1 MTTSPP
7 TDTPLCE
14 LNLQKPD
21 HLQAQEER
29 ACSISIIVNGQPHT
43 TTARTLQEWVDAQ
56 DAAPTA
62 LATAV
67 NGTFVP
73 RTARAQHVLHE
84 GDAVL
89 TFQPIQGG

>member
-21 HLQAQEER
+21 HLQAQDER
-29 ACSISIIVNGQPHT
+29 AYPIKLIVNGQPHT

-73 RTARAQHVLHE
+73 RTARAQHLLHD

>member
-1 MTTSPP
+1 MTQNAN
-7 TDTPLCE
+7 DTP
-14 LNLQKPD
+14 
-21 HLQAQEER
+21 AQTALDSATTR
-29 ACSISIIVNGQPHT
+29 VITLVVNGQPQT

-56 DAAPTA
+56 DAVPTA

-73 RTARAQHVLHE
+73 RSARAQHELHD

>member
-1 MTTSPP
+1 MTQNAN
-7 TDTPLCE
+7 DTP
-14 LNLQKPD
+14 
-21 HLQAQEER
+21 AQT
-29 ACSISIIVNGQPHT
+29 ALAGATTPVITLVVNGQPQT

-73 RTARAQHVLHE
+73 RTARAQHELHD

>member
-1 MTTSPP
+1 MTQNAN
-7 TDTPLCE
+7 DTPTQTASVSPATPAITLV
-14 LNLQKPD
+14 
-21 HLQAQEER
+21 
-29 ACSISIIVNGQPHT
+29 VNGQPQT
-43 TTARTLQEWVDAQ
+43 TNARTLQEWVDTQ
-56 DAAPTA
+56 DAVPTA

-73 RTARAQHVLHE
+73 RTARAQHVLHD

>member
-1 MTTSPP
+1 MTPIA
-7 TDTPLCE
+7 LV
-14 LNLQKPD
+14 
-21 HLQAQEER
+21 
-29 ACSISIIVNGQPHT
+29 VNGQPQT
-43 TTARTLQEWVDAQ
+43 TTARTLQEWVDTQGAV
-56 DAAPTA
+56 PTA

-73 RTARAQHVLHE
+73 RTARAQQVLSD

>member
-1 MTTSPP
+1 MSRI
-7 TDTPLCE
+7 DNAADNAL
-14 LNLQKPD
+14 
-21 HLQAQEER
+21 H
-29 ACSISIIVNGQPHT
+29 SITVVVNGKPEST
-43 TTARTLQEWVDAQ
+43 IARTLQEWVDAQ
-56 DAAPTA
+56 GAVPTA

-73 RTARAQHVLHE
+73 RTARAQYLLKE

>member
-1 MTTSPP
+1 MTQNANDSPAQ
-7 TDTPLCE
+7 TALDSAATPVITLV
-14 LNLQKPD
+14 
-21 HLQAQEER
+21 
-29 ACSISIIVNGQPHT
+29 VNGQPHT

-56 DAAPTA
+56 DAVPTA

-73 RTARAQHVLHE
+73 RTARAQHVLHD

>member
-1 MTTSPP
+1 MTQNANE
-7 TDTPLCE
+7 TP
-14 LNLQKPD
+14 
-21 HLQAQEER
+21 AQT
-29 ACSISIIVNGQPHT
+29 ALGSTTAPVITLLVNGQPHT
-43 TTARTLQEWVDAQ
+43 TTACTLQEWVDAQ
-56 DAAPTA
+56 GAAPVA

-73 RTARAQHVLHE
+73 RTARAQHVLHD

>member
-1 MTTSPP
+1 MTQNANDTPAQTTSDSA
-7 TDTPLCE
+7 TTPVITLV
-14 LNLQKPD
+14 
-21 HLQAQEER
+21 
-29 ACSISIIVNGQPHT
+29 VNGQPQT
-43 TTARTLQEWVDAQ
+43 TTARTLQEWVDTQ
-56 DAAPTA
+56 DAVPTA

-73 RTARAQHVLHE
+73 RTARAQHALHD